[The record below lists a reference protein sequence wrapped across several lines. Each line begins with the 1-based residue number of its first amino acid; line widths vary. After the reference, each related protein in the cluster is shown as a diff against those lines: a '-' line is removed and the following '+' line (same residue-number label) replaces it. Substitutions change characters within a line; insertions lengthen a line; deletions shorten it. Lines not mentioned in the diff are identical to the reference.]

1 MVTADVLGK
10 THPKRRS
17 QIVNG
22 SRRKD
27 RRQKMT
33 KDRPKNEVKGAK
45 KREEGPNY
53 LAAKSA
59 RRLGLGGRSHRMLL
73 TRET

>member
-10 THPKRRS
+10 HTLNVEVRN
-17 QIVNG
+17 VNG

-33 KDRPKNEVKGAK
+33 KDRPKNERKGAK
-45 KREEGPNY
+45 KRRERPNY
-53 LAAKSA
+53 LATKSA